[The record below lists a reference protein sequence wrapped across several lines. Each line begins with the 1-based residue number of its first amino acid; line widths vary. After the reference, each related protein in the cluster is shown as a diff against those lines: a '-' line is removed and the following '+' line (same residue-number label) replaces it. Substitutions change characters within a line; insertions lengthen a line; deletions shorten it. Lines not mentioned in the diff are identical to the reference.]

1 MIPTVE
7 DLASD
12 KLVHKFG
19 DMFNPP
25 GLTNFWGAVQANV
38 DITGIR
44 SLNFPPFTNSDF
56 VTAGLFL
63 NNRYFPSLGAN
74 ITFQWFPDRI

>member
-12 KLVHKFG
+12 KLVHRFG

-25 GLTNFWGAVQANV
+25 AITNFWGAVQANV

-63 NNRYFPSLGAN
+63 NNRYFKLYVGDVQYSSVIFG
-74 ITFQWFPDRI
+74 